1 MSNLNNFNFN
11 RLDLRLSNSDYW
23 DFFIAKDTFFGD
35 GSAGGMGEGNCFVV
49 HYDFDNLTT
58 FNNTISVDT
67 IYSLVTWD
75 NAVNTGHVLDTI
87 GLTGLD
93 NGLLNYTKQS
103 GDIFN
108 TGLTE
113 LLTGSTITLS
123 ANDKR
128 LILNKVNGSTKNY
141 IYPIE
146 KIIDPTSIGNNIK
159 FCGGFYQG
167 YFKLDNYDYQVL
179 PTRVNKAW
187 VADFWLKKTPDCT
200 GYNGTILN
208 DIYPDNKGFFFYM
221 GTRAENKFWTVFNG
235 LNPDCSLTDTSGCN
249 NLTYF
254 ATKEKETD
262 ISIVGDYNVSYSLS
276 PPPTNIEFIKNQFL
290 IYGRAGQ
297 GGSICSSCG
306 KSDGLGRETVCS
318 YTGGTYFTVTHPKI
332 VRKNRLNPF
341 LVYGRAGQ
349 GGSICSSCAKTDG
362 YGRET
367 ICTYS
372 GDTEDM
378 LILDKDADIVD
389 NALGFRIKD
398 DGSIG
403 YRLLKVSSVCSGT
416 NIITGVTVEEKYSEA
431 GLITEDEW
439 TRVTIRYVANEYY
452 SDADL
457 KCKPKRKGRLM
468 FYVNCRLKT
477 AFNDVDEF
485 VGKRLN
491 EYKDKQIGVPF
502 NFSLGGGSQGL
513 IESMT
518 FDGQDSDDLSLKIES
533 NFAGSFIGQISQF
546 KFYICDLN
554 WVDID
559 NGCKSDGSR
568 YGLPNTQDIEEF
580 LLIDE
585 FGNYIVSEDGYGIN
599 IKN

>member
-11 RLDLRLSNSDYW
+11 KLDLRLSNSDYW
-23 DFFIAKDTFFGD
+23 DFFIANDYNFGA
-35 GSAGGMGEGNCFVV
+35 GGAGGMGEGNCFVV
-49 HYDFDNLTT
+49 HYDFDDIAT
-58 FNNTISVDT
+58 FNSATTIDT

-75 NAVNTGHVLDTI
+75 NAVNTGYTLDNI
-87 GLTGLD
+87 GFTGLD
-93 NGLLNYTKQS
+93 NGLLTYVKQT
-103 GDIFN
+103 GDTFN
-108 TGLTE
+108 TGLTQV
-113 LLTGSTITLS
+113 LTGSTVIIPSGDT
-123 ANDKR
+123 R
-128 LILNKVNGSTKNY
+128 LILNRVTGSTGNY
-141 IYPIE
+141 VYPIQ
-146 KIIDPTSIGNNIK
+146 KIINPTSIGNNIK

-167 YFKLDNYDYQVL
+167 YFKLDNYNYQVL

-187 VADFWLKKTPDCT
+187 VADFWLNKTSGCT
-200 GYNGTILN
+200 ATTGTTLN
-208 DIYPDNKGFFFYM
+208 DIHPNNKGFFFYM
-221 GTRAENKFWTVFNG
+221 GTRAENKYWNVFEG
-235 LNPDCSLTDTSGCN
+235 LNTGCTLQTSACTGTTTFFT
-249 NLTYF
+249 L
-254 ATKEKETD
+254 EKETD
-262 ISIVGDYNVSYSLS
+262 ISIIGDYDIVYPLS
-276 PPPTNIEFIKNQFL
+276 PPSIDVKFIENQFL
-290 IYGRAGQ
+290 IYGRANGK
-297 GGSICSSCG
+297 GVCNTCG
-306 KSDGLGRETVCS
+306 KSDGLGSETICT
-318 YTGGTYFTVTHPKI
+318 YTGGTYINVSKHRITS
-332 VRKNRLNPF
+332 KNRTNPF
-341 LVYGRAGQ
+341 LVYGRANGK
-349 GGSICSSCAKTDG
+349 GVCNTCAKSDG

-367 ICTYS
+367 ICSFS
-372 GDTEDM
+372 GNSYEEFE
-378 LILDKDADIVD
+378 LDRDADIID

-403 YRLLKVSSVCSGT
+403 YRLLKVLSGCT
-416 NIITGVTVEEKYSEA
+416 GNTYFTGVTVEEQYSES
-431 GLITEDEW
+431 GIITEDEW

-485 VGKRLN
+485 VGRRLN

-518 FDGQDSDDLSLKIES
+518 FDGQDSADLSLKIEE

-554 WVDID
+554 WIDIN
-559 NGCKSDGSR
+559 NGCISEGPR
-568 YGLPNTQDIEEF
+568 YGLPNTQPIEEF

-599 IKN
+599 INN